1 MEFGTTPPY
10 VPRRNCSVFALTART
25 SRPKMSRDAETYG
38 PLRFLNTPKHAACQL
53 SGEILTGRGVHFSA
67 GGMLLRK
74 QMNPRIMRRCLVSA
88 SPCHRRANL
97 ATAWDKLCG
106 NPVGMVLLHRGHS
119 SRTHW
124 SRLRFQLRSVAVLV
138 SMTDRM
144 NALMLC
150 DSNPSPDMAASSP
163 DS

>member
-1 MEFGTTPPY
+1 M
-10 VPRRNCSVFALTART
+10 FALTART

-38 PLRFLNTPKHAACQL
+38 HLRFLNTPKHAAWQV

-67 GGMLLRK
+67 GGMLLGK
-74 QMNPRIMRRCLVSA
+74 QINPRIMRRCLVSP
-88 SPCHRRANL
+88 SLCHRRA
-97 ATAWDKLCG
+97 WDKLRG

-124 SRLRFQLRSVAVLV
+124 SRLRFQLRSVLVLV

-150 DSNPSPDMAASSP
+150 DSSPSPDMAASSP